1 MCVCVCVC
9 VCVHIYN
16 IYIYTCV
23 QVPFETLQYIIGD
36 VNYGGR
42 VTDYM
47 DQRTVAAILGI
58 PYRSSTAACKKRFP
72 RRLPLVVGTR
82 QQHGSM

>member
-1 MCVCVCVC
+1 M
-9 VCVHIYN
+9 
-16 IYIYTCV
+16 
-23 QVPFETLQYIIGD
+23 PFETLQYIIGD

-58 PYRSSTAACKKRFP
+58 PQPRCTHTAATLAKRLLRFP
-72 RRLPLVVGTR
+72 RLPSILGAFI
-82 QQHGSM
+82 